1 MNENRTAIEEI
12 AENERL
18 TNENA
23 QYVREM
29 ITGEAVWALKY
40 MAFLATAMTAI
51 YVLMLI
57 F

>member
-1 MNENRTAIEEI
+1 MDENRTATEEI

-40 MAFLATAMTAI
+40 MAFLAGTMLFI
-51 YVLMLI
+51 YLMMLA
-57 F
+57 